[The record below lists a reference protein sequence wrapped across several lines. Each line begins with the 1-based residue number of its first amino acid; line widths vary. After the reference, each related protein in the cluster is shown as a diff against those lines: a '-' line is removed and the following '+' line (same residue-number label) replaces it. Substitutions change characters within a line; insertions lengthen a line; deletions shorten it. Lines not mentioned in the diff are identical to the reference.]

1 MSNIYVTWNLLKST
15 QNIMKRI
22 AFLSLIFL
30 LLSASCSKSPVAD
43 FSFSSPVKVGE
54 EVTFNNLSKNADR
67 FSWDFGDGY
76 KSTLS
81 DPFHTFGKAGTCT
94 VALQA
99 TGEDESVYTSKE
111 VLVTGITYSFRNNS
125 SIDIQAFYSFSRE
138 GAEIRD
144 LVEHGSLSMGKETVA
159 VITGRTSI
167 YCGILI
173 GETLIVSDEFTLTPD
188 KHNQIVIID

>member
-1 MSNIYVTWNLLKST
+1 
-15 QNIMKRI
+15 MKRL
-22 AFLSLIFL
+22 AFLSLIFSFL
-30 LLSASCSKSPVAD
+30 AASCNKSPVAD

-54 EVTFNNLSKNADR
+54 EVIFNNLSENADR

-81 DPFHTFGKAGTCT
+81 DPSHTFGKAGTCT
-94 VALQA
+94 VSLQA
-99 TGEDESVYTSKE
+99 AGEDESVYTSKE
-111 VLVTGITYSFRNNS
+111 LTVTGITYSFRNNA

-138 GAEIRD
+138 GTEIRD
-144 LVEHGSLSMGKETVA
+144 FVEHGSLLMGKETVA
-159 VITGRTSI
+159 VITERTSI

-173 GETLIVSDEFTLTPD
+173 GETLIVSDEFTLTPN